1 MAQES
6 AKPNELVVLWT
17 SGDREVALKMAFMY
31 TLNSKLK
38 GWWKEVTLVIWG
50 PSARLLA
57 TDMELQARLS
67 TMRDAGVRLRACKA
81 CADEYGVS
89 PDLEKLGIVVEYMGQ
104 PLTEFLKNDS
114 CRIVAV

>member
-1 MAQES
+1 MAQDS
-6 AKPNELVVLWT
+6 AKPDELAVIWT

-38 GWWKEVTLVIWG
+38 GYWKEVTLIVWG

-57 TDMELQARLS
+57 ADRELQERLS
-67 TMRDAGVRLRACKA
+67 AMRDAGVKLRACKR

-89 PDLEKLGIVVEYMGQ
+89 SALESLGVAVEYMGQ
-104 PLTEFLKNDS
+104 PLTEFLKTDS
-114 CRIVAV
+114 CRVLTF